1 MLRERNN
8 RRGAGN
14 VRKQME
20 VVTVQLSKLKADP
33 KNARGHNRRNKALP
47 QPKVLERKRSAER
60 GDAVQVF

>member
-1 MLRERNN
+1 M
-8 RRGAGN
+8 
-14 VRKQME
+14 RKQME